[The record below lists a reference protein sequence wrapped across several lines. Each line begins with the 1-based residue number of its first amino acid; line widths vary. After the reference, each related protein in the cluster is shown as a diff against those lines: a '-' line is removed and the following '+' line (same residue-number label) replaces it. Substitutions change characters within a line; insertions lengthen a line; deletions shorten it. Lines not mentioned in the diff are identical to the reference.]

1 MGDRKVFRSAASG
14 AALVAMLTG
23 CAALDNSAEPGRT
36 GAGAAAGAVVGGIV
50 GGVVASP
57 GLRAQGA
64 AIGAAVGAALG
75 GVAGFAIDR
84 QRRELESRFAAERE
98 RNEVEIRQ
106 LREDVVL
113 LTLSGGLQFATNSAA
128 VKPGLRD
135 SLVKVADVMR
145 SNPGMHVGII
155 GHTDNVGGDAF
166 NQDLS
171 ERRAYAV
178 RNELLALGVPAD
190 AMFPIGRG
198 ATEPRADNATE
209 SGRTANRR
217 VELVLTRPE
226 AA

>member
-1 MGDRKVFRSAASG
+1 MGLTRLLRSVAAG
-14 AALVAMLTG
+14 AALVAVLMG

-50 GGVVASP
+50 GSAVAAP
-57 GLRAQGA
+57 GLRTQGA

-84 QRRELESRFAAERE
+84 QRSELESRFAAERA
-98 RNEVEIRQ
+98 RKEVEIRQ
-106 LREDVVL
+106 LRDDVVL
-113 LTLSGGLQFATNSAA
+113 VTLSGGLQFATNSAT

-135 SLVKVADVMR
+135 SLETVADVVR
-145 SNPGMHVGII
+145 RNPGTHVGVI
-155 GHTDNVGGDAF
+155 GHTDNVGGEAF

-209 SGRTANRR
+209 AGRAANRR
-217 VELVLTRPE
+217 VELVLTRPGSV
-226 AA
+226 